1 MKIIQIFFQQMKA
14 VTDNMTPCKTKRVK
28 ANTPNLFHREVLEN
42 TNIRDKLLKRSKKSD
57 LISNSRTKQQNII
70 H

>member
-1 MKIIQIFFQQMKA
+1 MKA
-14 VTDNMTPCKTKRVK
+14 VTDKSKVK
-28 ANTPNLFHREVLEN
+28 ANTANLFHREVLEN